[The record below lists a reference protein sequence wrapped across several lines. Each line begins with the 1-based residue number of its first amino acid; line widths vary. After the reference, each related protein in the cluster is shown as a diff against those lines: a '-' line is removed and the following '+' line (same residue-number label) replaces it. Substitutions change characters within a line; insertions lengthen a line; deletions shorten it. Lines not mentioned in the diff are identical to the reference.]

1 MDCSRDDI
9 IRGLTEI
16 NVIVRMDGLRA
27 ALTSKDFAR
36 PVRDDLVGVH
46 VRRSSGTRLKD
57 IDNEML
63 VETTFRHFLRRS
75 LDGLGDAWFEQPQI
89 GVDAGGS
96 EFDQAEGSNERP
108 AQAQRAGR
116 EVLRS

>member
-1 MDCSRDDI
+1 MDCSGDDI

-16 NVIVRMDGLRA
+16 NVIVRMDGLRS

-36 PVRDDLVGVH
+36 PVRDHLVGVH
-46 VRRSSGTRLKD
+46 VRRSPGTGLKD
-57 IDNEML
+57 IDNEVL
-63 VETTFRHFLRRS
+63 VELALHHLSSGT

-96 EFDQAEGSNERP
+96 VFD
-108 AQAQRAGR
+108 
-116 EVLRS
+116 

>member
-46 VRRSSGTRLKD
+46 VRRSSGTGLKD
-57 IDNEML
+57 IDNEVL
-63 VETTFRHFLRRS
+63 VELAICDLFRHSRNRI
-75 LDGLGDAWFEQPQI
+75 GDAWF
-89 GVDAGGS
+89 
-96 EFDQAEGSNERP
+96 
-108 AQAQRAGR
+108 
-116 EVLRS
+116 

>member
-46 VRRSSGTRLKD
+46 VRRSSGTGLKD
-57 IDNEML
+57 IDNEVL
-63 VETTFRHFLRRS
+63 VELALRHLSRGT
-75 LDGLGDAWFEQPQI
+75 LDGLGDAWFE
-89 GVDAGGS
+89 
-96 EFDQAEGSNERP
+96 
-108 AQAQRAGR
+108 
-116 EVLRS
+116 